1 MRTIPAVS
9 FFLALSGCM
18 APPLNPNW
26 VEEDSMPSLSVTRD
40 GFDGSTIVRQDV
52 VSSSS
57 KLVEGWHAL
66 GFEWRQ
72 KTPETVFI
80 TAGISGTAI
89 ITDLAFN
96 ADGEIIN
103 RVKPSTASTDYG
115 WVSTRQFA
123 ISWQDFLKLTSAQ
136 SVKMKVVRLSD
147 YTVSSFGPAH
157 SGTMVN
163 SRIAPFVEKV
173 RELRADLSR

>member
-18 APPLNPNW
+18 ALPGM
-26 VEEDSMPSLSVTRD
+26 EGGSTPSPSVIQD
-40 GFDGSTIVRQDV
+40 EFDGSTIVRQEV
-52 VSSSS
+52 VNSSSS
-57 KLVEGWHAL
+57 VAEGWHAL

-72 KTPETVFI
+72 KTPEIVFI
-80 TAGISGTAI
+80 TAGTNGTAT

-103 RVKPSTASTDYG
+103 RIKPSTASTDYG
-115 WVSTRQFA
+115 WVSTRQFTM
-123 ISWQDFLKLTSAQ
+123 SWQDFLKITSAK
-136 SVKMKVVRLSD
+136 SVKMKVIHLND

-157 SGTMVN
+157 SGTVVN

-173 RELRADLSR
+173 RELRARR